1 MPSGATTNSDN
12 PSASA
17 GPLAPA
23 LCVSRWFNAQA
34 DISLESLRGRVVVL
48 HAFQM
53 LCPACVSHGLPQAM
67 KVHRAFAQSDVA
79 VLGLHT
85 VFEHHDAMAPH
96 ALQAFLEEY
105 RISFPVAVDR
115 PSPNGPLAEP
125 VPTTMRAYELRGT
138 PSLVL
143 IDRQGMVRL
152 KHFGNIEDLALG
164 ALLGQLIAEPAE
176 GPQQSSPSTAAG
188 DSTGAPTPIQHN
200 ATS

>member
-12 PSASA
+12 PSAST

-23 LCVSRWFNAQA
+23 LCVSRWFNVQG
-34 DISLESLRGRVVVL
+34 DLSLESLHGRVVLL

-67 KVHRAFAQSDVA
+67 KVHRTFAQSDVA

-115 PSPNGPLAEP
+115 PSPNGPLVEP

-152 KHFGNIEDLALG
+152 SHFGNIEDLALG
-164 ALLGQLIAEPAE
+164 AVLGQLIAEPVE
-176 GPQQSSPSTAAG
+176 GPQQSNRSTAAG